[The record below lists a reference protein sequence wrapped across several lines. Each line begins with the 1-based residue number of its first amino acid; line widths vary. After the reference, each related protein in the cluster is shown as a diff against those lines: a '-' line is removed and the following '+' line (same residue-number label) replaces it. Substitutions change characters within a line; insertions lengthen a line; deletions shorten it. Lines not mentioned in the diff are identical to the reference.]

1 MTMSTRDSPAAP
13 PIHDY
18 VRLLLLAAAMAL
30 PIAATAW
37 GFLQVVDQLQEA
49 VWETWPKNLGY
60 DTPPWWWVAGTL
72 AVAGVIV
79 GIAVVHL
86 PGKGG
91 HVPALGAHFGAAEPR
106 ELFSIIV
113 AGVASIA
120 LGAVIGPEGPLLA
133 LGGGLGVLGIRLAR
147 HDAPESAV
155 KLASLTGTAVAISTI
170 FGSPLIGAVFVLEAL
185 GLAGAA
191 SSTVLVPGL
200 LGAGIGALIFTG
212 LDSWTGLS
220 SPSLALPAL
229 PDYPHLHGS
238 DIAWAVAIGI
248 GAALVGRA
256 IKLIGRTVDSRVG
269 LRPMILTPLAG
280 LAVAACAIAFT
291 QITDHDVQFV
301 LMSGQTEIGPLLA
314 QAGDWSTKA
323 LVLVVVL
330 KGLAYG
336 VSLGSFRGGPT
347 FPALFLGAASG
358 LLLADLPG
366 LAESPAVAMGMGAMC
381 AVILGMPLSSVVLVE
396 VMLVNSGS
404 QLTSLVIVAVVVAHV
419 ATMALTPAKK
429 PESERDAP
437 LTNQNAAS

>member
-1 MTMSTRDSPAAP
+1 MSTREDPPAP

-18 VRLLLLAAAMAL
+18 VRLLLLAAVMAL
-30 PIAATAW
+30 PIAGVAW
-37 GFLQVVDQLQEA
+37 GFLQVVDQIQSV
-49 VWETWPKNLGY
+49 VWETWPKDLGY
-60 DTPPWWWVAGTL
+60 DTPPWWWVVGMLAAAGILVGL
-72 AVAGVIV
+72 AVVY
-79 GIAVVHL
+79 L

-91 HVPALGAHFGAAEPR
+91 HVPALGAHFGATNPR
-106 ELFSIIV
+106 DLLSIII
-113 AGVASIA
+113 AGAASIA

-155 KLASLTGTAVAISTI
+155 ELASLTGTAVAISTI

-238 DIAWAVAIGI
+238 DIAWAVAIGL
-248 GAALVGRA
+248 GAALVGRT
-256 IKLIGRTVDSRVG
+256 IKIIGRTVDSRVG

-280 LAVAACAIAFT
+280 LTVAACAIAFT

-314 QAGDWSTKA
+314 QAGDWSTRA